1 MKRFLHPGRCIP
13 VLTISAIIVAL
24 LSDALPDPIRV
35 QAAGVISGNVFRDF
49 NGDGVRDETE
59 PGVGGITVTAFDS
72 SGAVAGI
79 TVSFATLCLGP
90 GNPIAECT
98 APNTPAIG
106 SYTLNAG
113 GTGPYRIEFSGWPAY
128 MRPAVQGASN
138 NTSIQ
143 FVPDGNSSN
152 INFALHNPA
161 EYCQQGPDVV
171 TSCYTNGDP
180 QGGGSTAGRFAIVQ
194 VPFEPT
200 TTGPGENVYL
210 ATGRQVGATW
220 GLAYQRSSQTLL
232 AAAVVKRH
240 TGFGVGGIGAIYRID
255 RDGVVD
261 PGVLIDLNTPGY
273 PSGVAVGPDP
283 RSPGDLSINEGD
295 PNRDPAAF
303 DAVGKRGIGGIS
315 LSEDEETLWVINLT
329 ERTLLEIRIGVPPV
343 TPTADDITVHP
354 LPVPACSDGEFRPWA
369 VKAYAGQVY
378 VGGVCSGEFPYT
390 EKNVD
395 TSDLTA
401 HIYRHTPGGPVG
413 NFTEVFS
420 FPLNYPRGLVS
431 RGNPG
436 DPRPS
441 AAWLPW
447 INEWSDIGPP
457 MPLPNEGPFAQTMY
471 PQPMLTS
478 IDFDVDGAI
487 LVAFND
493 RAGMQLGNRNYST
506 IATDTGEYAGVA
518 AGDLLRVCV
527 NPAAP
532 SGYSLENAGACPG
545 GLVGGSTTNR
555 QGPGNGEF
563 YSRDEYGSAH
573 DEVTIGGM
581 AVHYGQRRIITTA
594 YDALPAELRG
604 PVRSGGLRWFNAA
617 NGALTN
623 AYVIFGQDQPI
634 GSPPGTRVRRATFGK
649 SAGLGDL
656 ETFCDQAPIE
666 IGNRVWRD
674 ANRNG
679 VQDPDE
685 PPIPGVRIELWRNG
699 TRIGVAVTDAE
710 GTYYFRSGR
719 DQIDANLEDNIIHD
733 GGIGIRTRT
742 GTPGGESAYEIRIPN
757 ITGPNRQTPLTN
769 LTLTVATND
778 ASPGG
783 DSRDSNGIVRGNDAV
798 YVIPYENHAA
808 AGTNNHTYDFGFFEG
823 VPTAITLESF
833 TAEWEDGGLTIRWV
847 TVMELDTLGF
857 RLLRS
862 TTGRIDDAVVVTP
875 ALIRARG
882 GSDSGATYLWRDL
895 TAQPSASGGGWGGA
909 YTYWLEEVETTG
921 RVNRYGPATV
931 RVRASSPPYQ
941 VILPLVVR

>member
-1 MKRFLHPGRCIP
+1 MKRCLTPGRRSL
-13 VLTISAIIVAL
+13 VLIVSALIVAL
-24 LSDALPDPIRV
+24 IVAALPVPGGV
-35 QAAGVISGNVFRDF
+35 QAAGIISGNVFRDF
-49 NGDGVRDETE
+49 DGDGVRDTHE
-59 PGVGGITVTAFDS
+59 PGVGGITVTAYDP

-79 TVSFATLCLGP
+79 AVSFATLCLGP

-106 SYTLNAG
+106 SYALSAA

-161 EYCQQGPDVV
+161 EYCQQGPNLV

-180 QGGGSTAGRFAIVQ
+180 QGGGTTAGRPAIVQ
-194 VPFEPT
+194 VPFEPA

-210 ATGRQVGATW
+210 ATSQQVGAIW

-240 TGFGVGGIGAIYRID
+240 VGFGAGGIGAIYRID
-255 RDGVVD
+255 RNRVTP
-261 PGVLIDLNTPGY
+261 PGVLIDLNAAGY
-273 PSGVAVGPDP
+273 PPGVAVGLDP
-283 RSPGDLSINEGD
+283 RGPGDLGINEAD
-295 PNRDPAAF
+295 PSRDPAAF
-303 DAVGKRGIGGIS
+303 DAVGKIGIGGIS
-315 LSEDEETLWVINLT
+315 LSEDEDTLWVVNLT
-329 ERTLLEIRIGVPPV
+329 ARTLLEIRIGVPPV
-343 TPTADDITVHP
+343 TPTPADITVHP
-354 LPVPACSDGEFRPWA
+354 LPTPACRDGVFRPWA

-378 VGGVCSGEFPYT
+378 VGGVCSGELPYAG
-390 EKNVD
+390 KNTD
-395 TSDLTA
+395 TTDLTA
-401 HIYRHTPGGPVG
+401 HIYRHDPNGAPG

-420 FPLNYPRGLVS
+420 FSLNYPRGRAS
-431 RGNPG
+431 NAGPGN
-436 DPRPS
+436 RAS

-457 MPLPNEGPFAQTMY
+457 MPLPGQGPYGQTIY

-493 RAGMQLGNRNYST
+493 RGGMQLGNRNYST
-506 IATDTGEYAGVA
+506 IVTDTGEYEGVA
-518 AGDLLRVCV
+518 AGDLLRICV
-527 NPAAP
+527 NPATP

-545 GLVGGSTTNR
+545 GLIGGSTDNR
-555 QGPGNGEF
+555 QGPGDGEF
-563 YSRDEYGSAH
+563 YNRDEYGAAH

-581 AVHYGQRRIITTA
+581 AVHYGQRRIISTA
-594 YDALPAELRG
+594 YDALPADQGGE
-604 PVRSGGLRWFNAA
+604 VRSGGLRWFNAA

-623 AYVIFGQDQPI
+623 AYTIFGIDQPI

-666 IGNRVWRD
+666 IGNRVWLD

-679 VQDPDE
+679 VQDPGE
-685 PPIPGVRIELWRNG
+685 PPIPGVTVELWRNG

-719 DQIDANLEDNIIHD
+719 DPVDANLEDNIIHD

-742 GTPGGESAYEIRIPN
+742 GTPGGASEYEIRIPN
-757 ITGPNRQTPLTN
+757 ITGPNQQPALTN
-769 LTLTVATND
+769 LTLTFANND
-778 ASPGG
+778 DTPNG
-783 DSRDSNGIVRGNDAV
+783 DSR
-798 YVIPYENHAA
+798 E
-808 AGTNNHTYDFGFFEG
+808 
-823 VPTAITLESF
+823 L
-833 TAEWEDGGLTIRWV
+833 RW
-847 TVMELDTLGF
+847 
-857 RLLRS
+857 
-862 TTGRIDDAVVVTP
+862 
-875 ALIRARG
+875 RG
-882 GSDSGATYLWRDL
+882 GW
-895 TAQPSASGGGWGGA
+895 
-909 YTYWLEEVETTG
+909 E
-921 RVNRYGPATV
+921 
-931 RVRASSPPYQ
+931 
-941 VILPLVVR
+941 